1 MRSLAWTAIG
11 LIAAATA
18 LGAPAI
24 GCGGDEDGATSSSS
38 TTTNPGSVCEGETR
52 DDTWAPGLSKQSA
65 QGLFQVRLAA
75 ADPAPPDRGEN
86 SWTIQVEDASGAAV
100 DGATITVDPQMPDHG
115 HGSTAVAVVTA
126 TGTPGEY
133 QLAPVG
139 LTMSGYWEVT
149 ITITSGAGDTDTVM
163 FAFCVEG

>member
-1 MRSLAWTAIG
+1 MRSTTW
-11 LIAAATA
+11 AAMILVAA
-18 LGAPAI
+18 SF
-24 GCGGDEDGATSSSS
+24 GCEGGEEDGASTSSSS
-38 TTTNPGSVCEGETR
+38 TTTNPGNACEGETR
-52 DDTWAPGLSKQSA
+52 DDTWAPGLTKQGA
-65 QGLFQVRLAA
+65 QGRFQVRLAA
-75 ADPAPPDRGEN
+75 ADPAPPDRGLN
-86 SWTIQVEDASGAAV
+86 TWTIQVEDASGAAV

-115 HGSTAVAVVTA
+115 HGSSQVAEVTA

-149 ITITSGAGDTDTVM
+149 ITITSSAGETDSVM